1 MKTTL
6 DVVSVEI
13 EIDRSAETVWKA
25 LITPAIVKEYMFGTT
40 VVSDFKE
47 GSDIRWSGEWQG
59 QRYEDKGKIL
69 EVRDNRILK
78 YSHFSPMTGQ
88 PDIPENYHTVTIS
101 LQELDGS
108 TRISL
113 KQDNAKTKE
122 AKSHAEKNWKGMLER
137 LKEVVESN
145 N

>member
-1 MKTTL
+1 MNTNS

-13 EIDRSAETVWKA
+13 KIDKSAETVWKA
-25 LITPAIVKEYMFGTT
+25 LITPDIVKEYMFGTT

-59 QRYEDKGKIL
+59 KRYEDKGKIL
-69 EVRDNRILK
+69 EVQDNMLLK

-88 PDIPENYHTVTIS
+88 PDIPENYHTVTMS

-113 KQDNAKTKE
+113 EQDNAKTKE
-122 AKSHAEKNWKGMLER
+122 AKSHAEKNWRGMLER
-137 LKEVVESN
+137 LKEVVESSN
-145 N
+145 